1 MSQPHT
7 YVCSSQNTEWVTPTL
22 LAVFQKNDVIRNGL
36 KNARCTAAL
45 QMMQSDPKEAKK
57 RFEGDPEVDLFMR
70 EFGKV
75 MSLHFNEL
83 SETQSKENASIENNE
98 KTARSSSSSSRHDSK
113 NGKLIIEETTTNSK
127 HDLRISYGVLQAEA
141 IERNRWL
148 IFATTSLC

>member
-1 MSQPHT
+1 MPP
-7 YVCSSQNTEWVTPTL
+7 QNAEWITPSL

-57 RFEGDPEVDLFMR
+57 RFEGDPEVDLFMK

-83 SETQSKENASIENNE
+83 SETQNKEKGSKENKE
-98 KTARSSSSSSRHDSK
+98 KTSSSSRSRYDGK
-113 NGKLIIEETTTNSK
+113 NGKLITEEMVSSSK
-127 HDLRISYGVLQAEA
+127 LEKRTSYGVLQKEA
-141 IERNRWL
+141 IERNRWHLFHHCFPLPL
-148 IFATTSLC
+148 I

>member
-1 MSQPHT
+1 M
-7 YVCSSQNTEWVTPTL
+7 
-22 LAVFQKNDVIRNGL
+22 FQKNDVIRNGL

-83 SETQSKENASIENNE
+83 SETQSKEKVSKESREN
-98 KTARSSSSSSRHDSK
+98 TTCSSSSSSRHDGK
-113 NGKLIIEETTTNSK
+113 NGKLITEETVSSSK
-127 HDLRISYGVLQAEA
+127 HDKRTSYGVLQEDA

-148 IFATTSLC
+148 VFRSYSPLLNI